1 MEHVKNCI
9 CERGIKMKREFLE
22 GLGLTKEQMD
32 SVLSEHHRAV
42 GEVKSKVESL
52 KEEIKGVRAEAEG
65 KVIANAILQA
75 IGESAMDR
83 DIVAGLIDK
92 SQITIADD
100 GSISGITEQID
111 NIKAEKGF
119 LFKQEPKAELKGIQP
134 VEGSE
139 PKMKSVSEMN
149 YSELC
154 RFMEENPQVQI

>member
-32 SVLSEHHRAV
+32 SVLSEHHKAM
-42 GEVKSKVESL
+42 GDVKSKVENL

-65 KVIANAILQA
+65 RIIANAILQA
-75 IGESAMDR
+75 IGDSAMDS

-92 SQITIADD
+92 SQITISDD
-100 GSISGITEQID
+100 GSISGISEQIE
-111 NIKAEKGF
+111 NLKTAKGF
-119 LFKQEPKAELKGIQP
+119 LFREEPKVELKGIQP
-134 VEGSE
+134 IEGSE
-139 PKMKSVSEMN
+139 PKMKSVNEMN

-154 RFMEENPQVQI
+154 RYMEENPQAQV